1 MTTWVRAVLLVLW
14 GLEPAGAGGAPKVLL
29 ER

>member
-1 MTTWVRAVLLVLW
+1 MTTWVRSVLLVLW
-14 GLEPAGAGGAPKVLL
+14 GLEPAIGGAPKVLL

>member
-1 MTTWVRAVLLVLW
+1 MTTWVRHVLLVLW
-14 GLEPAGAGGAPKVLL
+14 GLEPAGAGAPKVLL